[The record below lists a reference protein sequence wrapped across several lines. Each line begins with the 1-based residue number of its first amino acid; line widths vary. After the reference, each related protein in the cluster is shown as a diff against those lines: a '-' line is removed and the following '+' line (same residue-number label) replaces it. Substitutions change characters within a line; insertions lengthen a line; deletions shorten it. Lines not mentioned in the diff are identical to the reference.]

1 MAQASRAISGSGGK
15 IMNAYG
21 HYVGG
26 RHVEGASGR
35 TTEIFQPMTG
45 ETNGTVALAS
55 AAEVDA
61 AVKVALAAQPAW
73 AATNPQRRARV
84 LMKFLELVQRDY
96 DELAALLAREHGKTV
111 ADAKGDIQRGLEV
124 VEFCIGAPQMMKGEF
139 TDGAGPGIDVY
150 SMRQPLGVVAGI
162 TPFNFPAMIPLWKI
176 APALACG
183 NAYILKPSERDPGV
197 PMRIAELFIEA
208 GLPKGVL
215 NVVNGDKEAVDAI
228 LDHPD
233 IKAIGFVGST
243 PIAQYIYAR
252 GCAAGKRVQCF
263 GGAKNHMIVMP
274 DADMDQAVDALI
286 GAGYGSAGE
295 RCMAISVAVPV
306 GKDTADRLVAKLA
319 PRVESLKIGPST
331 DSSADFGPLVTRAHL
346 EKVLGYVETGV
357 AEGAKLVVDGRGFKM
372 QGYENGF
379 YMGGCL
385 FDNVTADMRIY
396 KEEIFGPVLS
406 VVRSNTYEEALRL
419 ANEHE
424 MGNGVAI
431 FTRDGDAAR
440 DFASRV
446 QVGMVGINVPIPVPI
461 AYYTFGGWKA
471 SSFGDLNQHGP
482 DAFRFY
488 TKTKTVTS
496 RWPSGIKD
504 GADFVIPTM
513 N

>member
-1 MAQASRAISGSGGK
+1 MVEYGHFIGGK
-15 IMNAYG
+15 RVAG
-21 HYVGG
+21 T
-26 RHVEGASGR
+26 SGR
-35 TTEIFQPMTG
+35 SQDVMQPMD
-45 ETNGTVALAS
+45 GTVRGQVALAS
-55 AAEVDA
+55 KSELRA
-61 AVKVALAAQPAW
+61 AVENAKAAQPAW
-73 AATNPQRRARV
+73 AATNPQRRVRV
-84 LMKFLELVQRDY
+84 LMKFLELVAREY
-96 DELAALLAREHGKTV
+96 DALAELLAREHGKTI

-124 VEFCIGAPQMMKGEF
+124 VEVCIGAPHMMKGEF

-150 SMRQPLGVVAGI
+150 SMRQALGVVAGI

-176 APALACG
+176 APAIACG
-183 NAYILKPSERDPGV
+183 NAFILKPSERDPGV

-208 GLPKGVL
+208 GLPAGIL
-215 NVVNGDKEAVDAI
+215 NVVNGDKEVVDAI
-228 LDHPD
+228 LDDPD

-243 PIAQYIYAR
+243 PIAQYIYSR

-263 GGAKNHMIVMP
+263 GGAKNHMIIMP
-274 DADMDQAVDALI
+274 DADMDQTVDALI

-306 GKDTADRLVAKLA
+306 GHETAERLVEKLI
-319 PRVESLKIGPST
+319 PRVESLKVGPST
-331 DSSADFGPLVTRAHL
+331 DSSADFGPLVTKQAL
-346 EKVLGYVETGV
+346 ERVKGYVDTGV
-357 AEGAKLVVDGRGFKM
+357 REGAKLVVDGRGFSM
-372 QGYENGF
+372 QGYENGY

-385 FDNVTADMRIY
+385 FDHVTSDMTIY

-406 VVRSNTYEEALRL
+406 VVRAANYENAIKF

-446 QVGMVGINVPIPVPI
+446 QVGMVGVNVPIPVPI
-461 AYYTFGGWKA
+461 AYYTFGGWKG

-504 GADFVIPTM
+504 GAEFVIPTM

>member
-1 MAQASRAISGSGGK
+1 MID
-15 IMNAYG
+15 YG
-21 HYVGG
+21 HFVGG
-26 RHVEGASGR
+26 QRVAGKSGR
-35 TTEIFQPMTG
+35 KQDVMQPMDGTVR
-45 ETNGTVALAS
+45 GTVALAS
-55 AAEVDA
+55 TDELKA
-61 AVKVALAAQPAW
+61 AVANAKAAQPAW
-73 AATNPQRRARV
+73 AATNPQKRVRV
-84 LMKFLELVQRDY
+84 LMKFLELANAEMDS
-96 DELAALLAREHGKTV
+96 LADILAREHGKTI

-124 VEFCIGAPQMMKGEF
+124 VEVSIGAPHMMKGEY
-139 TDGAGPGIDVY
+139 TEGAGPGIDVY

-176 APALACG
+176 APAIAAG
-183 NAYILKPSERDPGV
+183 NAFILKPSERDPGV
-197 PMRIAELFIEA
+197 PLRIAELFIEA
-208 GLPKGVL
+208 GLPAGVL
-215 NVVNGDKEAVDAI
+215 NVVNGDKEVVDAI
-228 LDHPD
+228 LDDED

-263 GGAKNHMIVMP
+263 GGAKNHMVIMP
-274 DADMDQAVDALI
+274 DADLDQTVDALI

-306 GKDTADRLVAKLA
+306 GEDTANRLMEKLI
-319 PRVESLKIGPST
+319 PRVESLKVGPST
-331 DSSADFGPLVTRAHL
+331 DSSADFGPVVTAQAL
-346 EKVLGYVETGV
+346 ERIKGMVDVGV
-357 AEGAKLVVDGRGFKM
+357 KEGAKLVVDGRGFKM
-372 QGYENGF
+372 QGYENGY

-385 FDNVTADMRIY
+385 FDNVTPDMRIY

-406 VVRSNTYEEALRL
+406 VVRAPTYDYALKIT
-419 ANEHE
+419 NEHE

-440 DFASRV
+440 DFAAKV
-446 QVGMVGINVPIPVPI
+446 QAGMVGVNVPIPVPI

-471 SSFGDLNQHGP
+471 SSFGDLNQHGG

-504 GADFVIPTM
+504 GAEFVIPTM